1 MVDVQAQVL
10 RRDRR
15 RAGRSSDAREE
26 TRKPDYRNLRNP
38 FRSQDVFT
46 PEQVAAIQDTAF
58 RVLEEL
64 GIMVLLPEAR
74 AIFRQAGARVDETSQ
89 IVRLGREIVLA
100 AISTAPKTILARG
113 GDRHRDLNLELGSL
127 CFVGGAGAPNVTDI
141 DRGRRAG
148 RLADFEDLVRL
159 AQSFDVIHM
168 QCPHVE
174 AQDVEQPFRHYAV
187 NRAQLTLSDKLPF
200 LYARGT
206 AQVTDGFEMVRLA
219 RSLSEEEFRAGVHCY
234 TVINTNSPRQLDIA
248 MAQGIIDFARW
259 GQVSIITPFCLAGA
273 MAPITVAGA
282 LTLQHAE
289 ALAGITLAQLAR
301 AGAPVVYGSFS
312 SNVDMKSGAPA
323 FGTPEHVKAT
333 LGAGQLARHIGLPW
347 RAGGG
352 SAANISDAQAANE
365 TQFGLWGA
373 VLAGTTVLIH
383 SAGWLEGG
391 LTDSFEKFIT
401 DVEALQTIAELC
413 VPTPGDEGAIG
424 FEAIAEVEPGG
435 HFFSAR
441 HTMARY
447 RTAFYDPLVADWSNF
462 GSWSEAGG
470 KNATLRANAIW
481 KKGLPISSRPPR
493 PRGWRSCSILS
504 SPGARRAAAPC
515 RPRDGPPWHISG
527 DADDALELGAD
538 LSIEPGRAAGQRGKR
553 GPGGAGRRFDPRGRG
568 RGYSQRRPGISAHL
582 LRAFALRKG
591 EGECRAPPGRG
602 GAGGAAGRCRPWFLP
617 PGFSAGA

>member
-1 MVDVQAQVL
+1 MVDIQAQEA

-15 RAGRSSDAREE
+15 RPGRSSDAREE
-26 TRKPDYRNLRNP
+26 TRKTNYRNLRNP
-38 FRSQDVFT
+38 FRPQNVFT
-46 PEQVAAIQDTAF
+46 DDQIAEIQNTAL

-64 GIMVLLPEAR
+64 GILVLLPEAR
-74 AIFRQAGARVDETSQ
+74 AIFRQAGARVDETTQ
-89 IVRLGREIVLA
+89 TVRLGREIVTA
-100 AISTAPKTILARG
+100 ALSTAPKTILASG

-141 DRGRRAG
+141 DRGRRPG

-174 AQDVEQPFRHYAV
+174 PQDIEQRFRHYAV

-219 RSLSEEEFRAGVHCY
+219 RGLSEAEFRAGAHCY
-234 TVINTNSPRQLDIA
+234 TVINTNSPRQLDIP

-259 GQVSIITPFCLAGA
+259 GQISIITPFCLAGA

-289 ALAGITLAQLAR
+289 ALAGIALAQLTHP
-301 AGAPVVYGSFS
+301 GAPVIYGSFS

-333 LGAGQLARHIGLPW
+333 LGAGQLARHVGLPW

-401 DVEALQTIAELC
+401 DIEALQTIAELC
-413 VPTPGDEGAIG
+413 VPTPGDSAAIG
-424 FEAIAEVEPGG
+424 FAAIAEVEPGG
-435 HFFSAR
+435 HFFSAQ
-441 HTMARY
+441 HTMSRY

-462 GSWSEAGG
+462 GTWSESGG
-470 KNATLRANAIW
+470 KSATVRANAIW
-481 KKGLPISSRPPR
+481 KRKL
-493 PRGWRSCSILS
+493 
-504 SPGARRAAAPC
+504 AEFQAPV
-515 RPRDGPPWHISG
+515 S
-527 DADDALELGAD
+527 
-538 LSIEPGRAAGQRGKR
+538 AAGV
-553 GPGGAGRRFDPRGRG
+553 AEILDPF
-568 RGYSQRRPGISAHL
+568 I
-582 LRAFALRKG
+582 ALRKAG
-591 EGECRAPPGRG
+591 G
-602 GAGGAAGRCRPWFLP
+602 GAMPV
-617 PGFSAGA
+617 S